1 MKAGVSDINKLDK
14 EKIVSLSV
22 SGQNLQI
29 QNLCWAF
36 LDEQTVVLY

>member
-29 QNLCWAF
+29 QNLC
-36 LDEQTVVLY
+36 